1 MPDPIPALALPL
13 GRASASLRALAL
25 ALEQRDAY
33 TDGHCDRVCR
43 LAALLGQRFDLDRER
58 LAHLALAARFHDIGK
73 IGVRDDVLL
82 YPGRLDAA
90 RRQRM
95 RLHPELGERLF
106 RATERDD
113 AAQVARLIRHHHE
126 AYDGSGYPD
135 GLAGDA
141 IPLEARILAAADGY
155 DAMTS
160 DRPYRPAL
168 PARAA
173 LEALAA
179 ERGRRIDPEVYR
191 QLEAVLRRDPDA

>member
-90 RRQRM
+90 RRGGNACACIRNWASACSAPPSTTTP
-95 RLHPELGERLF
+95 RRW
-106 RATERDD
+106 RA
-113 AAQVARLIRHHHE
+113 
-126 AYDGSGYPD
+126 
-135 GLAGDA
+135 
-141 IPLEARILAAADGY
+141 
-155 DAMTS
+155 
-160 DRPYRPAL
+160 
-168 PARAA
+168 
-173 LEALAA
+173 
-179 ERGRRIDPEVYR
+179 
-191 QLEAVLRRDPDA
+191 

>member
-1 MPDPIPALALPL
+1 MPDPSDPL
-13 GRASASLRALAL
+13 RQFADTSCSLHALAL
-25 ALEQRDAY
+25 ALEQRDSY
-33 TDGHCDRVCR
+33 TDSHCDRVCR
-43 LAALLGQRFDLDRER
+43 LARLLGQRLDLDRER
-58 LAHLALAARFHDIGK
+58 LTHLALAARFHDIGK

-135 GLAGDA
+135 GLAGTA
-141 IPLEARILAAADGY
+141 IPLEARILSVADRY
-155 DAMTS
+155 DALTS
-160 DRPYRPAL
+160 LRPYRAPLGAH
-168 PARAA
+168 AA
-173 LEALAA
+173 MAVLDGES
-179 ERGRRIDPEVYR
+179 GHKIDPDVFRELQV
-191 QLEAVLRRDPDA
+191 LLRRHSHL

>member
-1 MPDPIPALALPL
+1 MPDPSDPL
-13 GRASASLRALAL
+13 RQFADTSCSLHALAL
-25 ALEQRDAY
+25 ALEQRDSY
-33 TDGHCDRVCR
+33 TDSHCDRVCR
-43 LAALLGQRFDLDRER
+43 LARLLGQRLDLDRER
-58 LAHLALAARFHDIGK
+58 LTHLALAARFHDIGK

-135 GLAGDA
+135 GLAGTA
-141 IPLEARILAAADGY
+141 IPLEARILSVADRY
-155 DAMTS
+155 DALTS
-160 DRPYRPAL
+160 LRPYRAPLGAH
-168 PARAA
+168 AA
-173 LEALAA
+173 MAVLDGES
-179 ERGRRIDPEVYR
+179 GRKIDPDVFRELQV
-191 QLEAVLRRDPDA
+191 LLRRHSHL